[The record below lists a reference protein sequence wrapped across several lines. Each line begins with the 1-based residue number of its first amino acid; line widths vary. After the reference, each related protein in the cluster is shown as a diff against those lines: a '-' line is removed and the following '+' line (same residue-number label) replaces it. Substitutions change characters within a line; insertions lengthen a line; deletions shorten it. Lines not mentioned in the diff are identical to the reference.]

1 MTVYNWKETTL
12 ATKKESFLK
21 QEKINDH
28 KERTR
33 TNNNTEKQKPF
44 HEEKV

>member
-1 MTVYNWKETTL
+1 MTVYSWKETTL

-21 QEKINDH
+21 QEKLMIIK
-28 KERTR
+28 KELG
-33 TNNNTEKQKPF
+33 TNNNTKKQKPF